1 MLLKDRLQNSYGPL
15 FFKYR
20 GEQFILYILVILVE
34 FNDYANKHPH
44 FYYQFFCFA
53 VCILGMLIRIYTIAY
68 IAPNT
73 SGRNR
78 TGQVADSLNT
88 TGMYSM
94 MRNPLYLANY
104 CILLGISLLTANIE
118 VVIFNSILFL
128 ALYLPIILAEEDF
141 LLQKFGDKY
150 AEYAAKT
157 NCLIPAFK
165 NFVKPERNFNFI
177 TILRREHD
185 TVLTTVLGFLGAVV
199 FINAAQMKAFYLQ
212 TSWLYMLLFVLVC
225 WSILKRLKLSGK
237 LSAD

>member
-20 GEQFILYILVILVE
+20 GEQFILYLLVILVE

-53 VCILGMLIRIYTIAY
+53 VCILGMLIRIYTIAH

-118 VVIFNSILFL
+118 VVIFNSILFS
-128 ALYLPIILAEEDF
+128 AIYLPIILTEEDF
-141 LLQKFGDKY
+141 LLQKFGGEYAKY
-150 AEYAAKT
+150 AEKT
-157 NCLIPAFK
+157 NCITPALR
-165 NFVKPERNFNFI
+165 NFVKPERNFDFI
-177 TILRREHD
+177 AILRREHD
-185 TVLTTVLGFLGAVV
+185 TVLTTVLGFLAAVIFV
-199 FINAAQMKAFYLQ
+199 NAVQMKEFYLQ
-212 TSWLYMLLFVLVC
+212 TSWLYILLVSLVS
-225 WSILKRLKLSGK
+225 WSILKRLKLLGK
-237 LSAD
+237 LSAN